1 MEFREDPP
9 ASRAQAAPGDGSRSV
24 SQPPS
29 QHASPADLQLVPQ
42 RVPQAAAQGD
52 AHAIGQPQPE
62 PAAPCAREIYNG
74 TASVTPADH
83 LEPRSLQWQRN
94 GELASNEVFELVKRL
109 RRVEA
114 AEHRNELW
122 RLSEKP

>member
-1 MEFREDPP
+1 MEFRADPP
-9 ASRAQAAPGDGSRSV
+9 ASHAQPV
-24 SQPPS
+24 SQHGS
-29 QHASPADLQLVPQ
+29 
-42 RVPQAAAQGD
+42 
-52 AHAIGQPQPE
+52 E
-62 PAAPCAREIYNG
+62 PAEQRAPQNDPNA
-74 TASVTPADH
+74 ASATPADH